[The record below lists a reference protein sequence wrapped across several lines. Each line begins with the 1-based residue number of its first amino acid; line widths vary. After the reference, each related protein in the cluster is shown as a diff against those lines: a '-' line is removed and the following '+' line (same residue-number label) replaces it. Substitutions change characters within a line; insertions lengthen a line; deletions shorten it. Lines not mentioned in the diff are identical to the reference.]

1 MAKKEGIRRLFNNI
15 ASDYDKLN
23 HILSLNIDK
32 GWRRKAAGFE
42 SVEHKSLTFGICRMY
57 ICKKPY
63 IKVAS

>member
-15 ASDYDKLN
+15 ASDYDRLN

-32 GWRRKAAGFE
+32 GWRRKVAGFE

-57 ICKKPY
+57 ICKKPH

>member
-15 ASDYDKLN
+15 ASGYDKLN

>member
-15 ASDYDKLN
+15 ASDYDRLN

-42 SVEHKSLTFGICRMY
+42 FVEHKSLTFGICRMY

>member
-23 HILSLNIDK
+23 HILSLKIDK

>member
-1 MAKKEGIRRLFNNI
+1 MFDFDISSDFNI

-63 IKVAS
+63 IKVVS

>member
-63 IKVAS
+63 IKVVS